1 MNANKV
7 RKKCVILFCLIV
19 ILSVFVFLFLYGRM
33 NDRAGVKIE
42 RERSWFDEF
51 YIKDDRVYIRCYV
64 TMQNSGNEDKYVKLE
79 ANMEEDA
86 DKKLIRN
93 AKVTGYDEKGVDEFL
108 VPANSTEEYTIYFI
122 DDFAGNNVK
131 QDRNLPEIDIV
142 EYK

>member
-33 NDRAGVKIE
+33 NDKAGVKIE
-42 RERSWFDEF
+42 REQSWFDEF

-93 AKVTGYDEKGVDEFL
+93 AKVIGYDEKGVDEFL
-108 VPANSTEEYTIYFI
+108 VPANSTERYTIYFI
-122 DDFAGNNVK
+122 DDFAENNVK
-131 QDRNLPEIDIV
+131 QDRNLPEIEIV

>member
-1 MNANKV
+1 
-7 RKKCVILFCLIV
+7 
-19 ILSVFVFLFLYGRM
+19 
-33 NDRAGVKIE
+33 
-42 RERSWFDEF
+42 
-51 YIKDDRVYIRCYV
+51 
-64 TMQNSGNEDKYVKLE
+64 
-79 ANMEEDA
+79 MEEDA